1 LAPNN
6 SFKPSPL
13 RGLVQVP
20 CKFHSPK
27 AAKRPG
33 LTQALGRSDATVTTI
48 LRFAFILTVLWLGIS
63 VVYALPSDWF
73 DLLISRCLLE
83 EKPYLCWIHDLI
95 YGWGWLVVIALSLL
109 MALLLTFALRP
120 RAA

>member
-1 LAPNN
+1 MIE
-6 SFKPSPL
+6 PSP
-13 RGLVQVP
+13 RPQIG
-20 CKFHSPK
+20 
-27 AAKRPG
+27 PG
-33 LTQALGRSDATVTTI
+33 LAQALGRSDATVTTI